1 MRTFLITILVW
12 AILFGLLGTGVKV
25 MATSPEM
32 LPVQTDTVE
41 AGDNP
46 DRVDLQRDG
55 RNNAIMPTH

>member
-32 LPVQTDTVE
+32 LPVQVGTVDVD
-41 AGDNP
+41 DNP
-46 DRVDLQRDG
+46 DRVDVQRDG
-55 RNNAIMPTH
+55 RNDAVMPTH